1 MSKHPLFL
9 AVILLILSFSAFS
22 QHTPCKVT
30 GKVVDEKNFEMP
42 YVSVYASQ
50 HDSVVAG
57 TLTDQNGQFS
67 LKVPRSPKTYTLT
80 VIYMGF
86 KPKHLDFTADKGEV
100 ALGNIPMEAT
110 SQALEEVNISARD
123 GGRTVVTAEH
133 TTIMPTDATTMMTGT
148 VADLLRQQSSVT
160 VDPDGNVSIRG
171 NGNVLLLLD
180 GVPTNL
186 GSINAIPSSN
196 VASIDIITNPNASY
210 DAEGT
215 GGIINIVTK
224 KDGKKGLSGMAAV
237 NYGFN
242 HFTNGSTVSGM
253 RG

>member
-1 MSKHPLFL
+1 
-9 AVILLILSFSAFS
+9 
-22 QHTPCKVT
+22 
-30 GKVVDEKNFEMP
+30 
-42 YVSVYASQ
+42 
-50 HDSVVAG
+50 
-57 TLTDQNGQFS
+57 
-67 LKVPRSPKTYTLT
+67 
-80 VIYMGF
+80 
-86 KPKHLDFTADKGEV
+86 
-100 ALGNIPMEAT
+100 
-110 SQALEEVNISARD
+110 
-123 GGRTVVTAEH
+123 
-133 TTIMPTDATTMMTGT
+133 MMTGT

-160 VDPDGNVSIRG
+160 VDPDGNISIRG

-242 HFTNGSTVSGM
+242 HFTNGSLALNYTRNKFALRSTT
-253 RG
+253 R